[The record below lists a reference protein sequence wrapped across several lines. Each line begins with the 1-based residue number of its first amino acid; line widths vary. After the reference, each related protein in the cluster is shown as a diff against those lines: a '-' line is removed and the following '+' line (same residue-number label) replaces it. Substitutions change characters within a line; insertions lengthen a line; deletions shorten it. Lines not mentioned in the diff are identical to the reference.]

1 MKAKDF
7 MTKNVITCTEDQSVA
22 EAAKLMVEK
31 EFSVM
36 PILNKEGKLVGIV
49 TESDFVGKEVSVPH
63 ALASI
68 KQLFGQNFYFAD
80 VETLYADAKNKTLS
94 SVMSKNLK
102 TVTPETSLSEVV
114 NYMIS
119 KNIKRL
125 PVVDGENL
133 VGIITRKNI
142 LKAFDA
148 TEASH

>member
-1 MKAKDF
+1 MKVKDF
-7 MTKNVITCTEDQSVA
+7 MTKDVITCTEDQSVA
-22 EAAKLMVEK
+22 VAAKLMVEN

-36 PILNKEGKLVGIV
+36 PILNKEGELVGIV
-49 TESDFVGKEVSVPH
+49 TESDFVGKEVSIPH

-80 VETLYADAKNKTLS
+80 VETLYAEAKNKKLS

-102 TVTPETSLSEVV
+102 TVAPETSLSEVV
-114 NYMIS
+114 DYMIS

-125 PVVDGENL
+125 PVVDGEVL

-142 LKAFDA
+142 LKAFNA
-148 TEASH
+148 TNAS

>member
-7 MTKNVITCTEDQSVA
+7 MTTNVITCTEDQSVA
-22 EAAKLMVEK
+22 DAAKLMVEK

-36 PILNKEGKLVGIV
+36 PILNSEGKLVGIV
-49 TESDFVGKEVSVPH
+49 TESDFVGKEVKVPH

-68 KQLFGQNFYFAD
+68 KQLFGQNFYFND
-80 VETLYADAKNKTLS
+80 VETLYAEAKNKKLS

-102 TVTPETSLSEVV
+102 TIKPETSLSKVV

-125 PVVDGENL
+125 PVVDGEKL

-142 LKAFDA
+142 LKAFNA
-148 TEASH
+148 TEAN

>member
-7 MTKNVITCTEDQSVA
+7 MTTNVITCTEDQSVA
-22 EAAKLMVEK
+22 DAAKLMVEK
-31 EFSVM
+31 KFSVM
-36 PILNKEGKLVGIV
+36 PILNSEGKLVGIV
-49 TESDFVGKEVSVPH
+49 TESDFVGKEVKVPH

-68 KQLFGQNFYFAD
+68 KQLFGQNFYFND
-80 VETLYADAKNKTLS
+80 VETLYAEAKNKKLS

-102 TVTPETSLSEVV
+102 TVKPETSLSEVV

-125 PVVDGENL
+125 PVVDGEKL

-142 LKAFDA
+142 LKAFNA
-148 TEASH
+148 TEAN